1 MIANYRYLE
10 ASVFSFCIH
19 AAIFLYLYG
28 TFDSDVTQ
36 KILISKP
43 LQIELKFDLPAQVKK
58 QIPSV
63 PKVSSAKEKESIEE
77 LIYSKTFDATE
88 ISSMNQV
95 ITQDISELLTQEIE
109 VEVSKEQQEIS
120 MYAQQIILTI
130 EDAWIKPKNIPDG
143 LIANLRLRIRP
154 SGRIINADLIKSSG
168 NIRFDNSALQAVR
181 RVETFH
187 FFNSISKSLFVFA
200 LIESIFSLLHTIIIL
215 PIPDSI

>member
-43 LQIELKFDLPAQVKK
+43 LQIELKFDLPTQVTK

-63 PKVSSAKEKESIEE
+63 PKVDSAEEKELTEE
-77 LIYSKTFDATE
+77 LIYSKAFDATE

-109 VEVSKEQQEIS
+109 VEVSKEQQEIT

-154 SGRIINADLIKSSG
+154 SGRIINADLTKSSG

-181 RVETFH
+181 RVETFN
-187 FFNSISKSLFVFA
+187 FFNSISKSLFEKEFQT
-200 LIESIFSLLHTIIIL
+200 ISISFNPL
-215 PIPDSI
+215 

>member
-43 LQIELKFDLPAQVKK
+43 LQIELKFDLPTQVKK

-63 PKVSSAKEKESIEE
+63 PIVDSAKEKELTEE
-77 LIYSKTFDATE
+77 LIYSKAFDVTE
-88 ISSMNQV
+88 VSSMNQV

-109 VEVSKEQQEIS
+109 VEVSKEQQEIT

-130 EDAWIKPKNIPDG
+130 EDAWIKPKNIPEG

-181 RVETFH
+181 RVETFN
-187 FFNSISKSLFVFA
+187 FFNSISKSLFEKEF
-200 LIESIFSLLHTIIIL
+200 LTISISFNPL
-215 PIPDSI
+215 

>member
-28 TFDSDVTQ
+28 TFDSDATQ

-43 LQIELKFDLPAQVKK
+43 LQIELKFDLPTQVKK
-58 QIPSV
+58 QIPSL
-63 PKVSSAKEKESIEE
+63 PKVDSAEEKESTEE
-77 LIYSKTFDATE
+77 LIYSKAFDATE
-88 ISSMNQV
+88 ISSMNQA
-95 ITQDISELLTQEIE
+95 ITQDIYELLTEEIE

-130 EDAWIKPKNIPDG
+130 EDAWIKPKNIPEG

-181 RVETFH
+181 RVETFN
-187 FFNSISKSLFVFA
+187 FFNSISKSLFEKEFQT
-200 LIESIFSLLHTIIIL
+200 ISISFNPL
-215 PIPDSI
+215 

>member
-1 MIANYRYLE
+1 MTDNYRYLE

-43 LQIELKFDLPAQVKK
+43 LQIELKFDIPTQLKK
-58 QIPSV
+58 QIQSV
-63 PKVSSAKEKESIEE
+63 PKIDSLEKKGSTEE
-77 LIYSKTFDATE
+77 LIYSKASDATE

-130 EDAWIKPKNIPDG
+130 EDAWIKPKNIPEG

-181 RVETFH
+181 RVETFN
-187 FFNSISKSLFVFA
+187 FFNSISKSLFEKEFQT
-200 LIESIFSLLHTIIIL
+200 ISISFNPL
-215 PIPDSI
+215 